1 MARRRL
7 SLSITTSECGN
18 IVGWW
23 GGPCIKTFAIGC
35 FQVHTAYQH
44 SHTTSMP
51 PSIPAP
57 KLKIKL
63 ETLSQDAFS
72 PFGTVIQNPAHN
84 SSHQTSASPKV
95 IEANQGSALKYIDV
109 SHLTNHY
116 GAASS
121 KKAAKA
127 VVNMFVCK
135 PRRLRSRKADGDII
149 TDQVNGSGIEHVFDV
164 SILERHP
171 YTPQT
176 FIPMGV
182 AKDDVT
188 TKYLVIVAPTLPSKR
203 LQTSN
208 RTLQRMRSIFYPWT
222 TVSSGPDVRANSE
235 SAAPKPKGTGLPDL
249 RNLRAFLADGSQ
261 AVTYGPGTWH
271 APMVVLGDIA
281 VDFVVVQYSNGVPD
295 EDCQEVSI
303 EGKDGDGVSV
313 VVEIVPESQQPLR
326 SKL

>member
-1 MARRRL
+1 
-7 SLSITTSECGN
+7 
-18 IVGWW
+18 
-23 GGPCIKTFAIGC
+23 
-35 FQVHTAYQH
+35 
-44 SHTTSMP
+44 MP

-63 ETLSQDAFS
+63 ETLHQDAFA

-84 SSHQTSASPKV
+84 SSHQSRPSPNV

-116 GAASS
+116 GSASS
-121 KKAAKA
+121 KKAAKS

-135 PRRLRSRKADGDII
+135 PRKLRLRKADSGII
-149 TDQVNGSGIEHVFDV
+149 TDQVIGTEVEHVFDV

-176 FIPMGV
+176 FIPMGI

-203 LQTSN
+203 VQPSN
-208 RTLQRMRSIFYPWT
+208 RALRRMQSIFYPWAT
-222 TVSSGPDVRANSE
+222 ASPVSDVKADADF
-235 SAAPKPKGTGLPDL
+235 AAPKPKGSGLPDL
-249 RNLRAFLADGSQ
+249 QNLRAFLADGSQ

-271 APMVVLGDIA
+271 APMVVLGDKPI
-281 VDFVVVQYSNGVPD
+281 DFVVVQYSNGVSD
-295 EDCQEVSI
+295 EDCQEVLLQSTN
-303 EGKDGDGVSV
+303 EDGLSV